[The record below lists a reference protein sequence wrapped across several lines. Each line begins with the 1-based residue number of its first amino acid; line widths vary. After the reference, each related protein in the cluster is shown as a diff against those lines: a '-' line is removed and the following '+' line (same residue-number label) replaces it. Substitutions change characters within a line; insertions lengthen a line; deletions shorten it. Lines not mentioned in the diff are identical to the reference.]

1 MPGCTRCIM
10 PSLFTQEYNTKGM
23 PMTSIKVK
31 FRPST
36 VDGKEGGL
44 YFQIIHN
51 RVVRQLNTDYKVLA
65 EEWDAESESVI
76 VNGNRS
82 NLLLGIQERLA
93 WDMARLEKVVR
104 SLETERRRFTADD
117 VITMFH
123 KLTKESSLFT
133 FMHGV
138 IAQLK
143 QLGKI
148 RTSETYTATLN
159 SFMAFRDEQDV
170 PLDGINSD
178 MMLMYEAY
186 LKAREVRMNTISFY
200 MRNLR
205 AVYNR
210 AVEKGLTQ
218 QNNPF
223 RHVYTGVD
231 KTVKRAIPI
240 KVIKALKELD
250 LSMKPSLDFA
260 RDMFMFSFYTRGMSF
275 VDMAYLRK
283 TDIKNGILTY
293 RRRKTGQELSI
304 KWEKCMAEIIAKYP
318 ENKTDYLLPII
329 KEEGNGRNSVSH
341 QACLNGRVVTDEGKA
356 NERRQYDNTL
366 HLVNYRLKE
375 LSTMLKLQRPLTMYV
390 ARHSWASAAKAKNVP
405 LSVISEGMGHDSE
418 ATTQIYLASLETS
431 VVDKANKMILG
442 LL

>member
-1 MPGCTRCIM
+1 
-10 PSLFTQEYNTKGM
+10 
-23 PMTSIKVK
+23 MTSIKVK

-51 RVVRQLNTDYKVLA
+51 RIVRQLNTDYKAFA
-65 EEWDAESESVI
+65 EEWDAESESVV

-93 WDMARLEKVVR
+93 WDVARLEKVVR

-143 QLGKI
+143 QLGKV
-148 RTSETYTATLN
+148 RTSETYTATLK
-159 SFMAFRDEQDV
+159 SFMAFRDDQDV
-170 PLDGINSD
+170 PLDGISSD
-178 MMLMYEAY
+178 MMLMYEAH
-186 LKAREVRMNTISFY
+186 LKARGVRMNTISFY

-218 QNNPF
+218 PNNPF

-240 KVIKALKELD
+240 KAIKALKELD

-260 RDMFMFSFYTRGMSF
+260 RDMFLFSFYTRGMSF
-275 VDMAYLRK
+275 VDIAYLKK
-283 TDIKNGILTY
+283 TDLQNGILTY

-390 ARHSWASAAKAKNVP
+390 ARHSWASAAKSKNVP

>member
-1 MPGCTRCIM
+1 
-10 PSLFTQEYNTKGM
+10 
-23 PMTSIKVK
+23 MTSIKIK
-31 FRPST
+31 YRPSSAE
-36 VDGKEGGL
+36 GKEGCI

-51 RVVRQLNTDYKVLA
+51 RVVRQLNTDYRIF
-65 EEWDAESESVI
+65 ESEWDEETETIIANGDRTNI
-76 VNGNRS
+76 VNA
-82 NLLLGIQERLA
+82 IKERLA
-93 WDMARLEKVVR
+93 WDMARLKKVI
-104 SLETERRRFTADD
+104 SQLETEQSRYTADD
-117 VITMFH
+117 VINAFH
-123 KLTKESSLFT
+123 KQIKEVSLFS
-133 FMHGV
+133 FWHNV

-170 PLDGINSD
+170 PLDGISSD
-178 MMLMYEAY
+178 MMLMYEAH
-186 LKAREVRMNTISFY
+186 LKARGVRMNTISFY
-200 MRNLR
+200 MRIFR

-210 AVEKGLTQ
+210 AVDKGLTTQ
-218 QNNPF
+218 QNPF

-240 KVIKALKELD
+240 KDIKALKDMD
-250 LSMKPSLDFA
+250 LSMNPTLDFT

-275 VDMAYLRK
+275 VDMAYLK
-283 TDIKNGILTY
+283 KSDIKNGILTY
-293 RRRKTGQELSI
+293 RRRKTGQKLTI
-304 KWEKCMAEIIAKYP
+304 KWEKCMADIVAKYP
-318 ENKTDYLLPII
+318 ENKTDFLLPII
-329 KEEGNGRNSVSH
+329 KEQG
-341 QACLNGRVVTDEGKA
+341 
-356 NERRQYDNTL
+356 NERKQYDNAL
-366 HLVNYRLKE
+366 HLVNYRLKD
-375 LSTMLKLQRPLTMYV
+375 LSMMLKLQRPLTMYV

>member
-1 MPGCTRCIM
+1 MT
-10 PSLFTQEYNTKGM
+10 
-23 PMTSIKVK
+23 MTSIKIK

-36 VDGKEGGL
+36 VDGKEGGI

-51 RVVRQLNTDYKVLA
+51 RVVRQLNTEYKVFE
-65 EEWDAESESVI
+65 EEWNAESESIVI
-76 VNGNRS
+76 RGCRS
-82 NLLLGIQERLA
+82 NFLLGIQESLA
-93 WDMARLEKVVR
+93 WDVARLEKVVR

-143 QLGKI
+143 QLGKV
-148 RTSETYTATLN
+148 RTSETYTATLK

-170 PLDGINSD
+170 PLDGITSD

-186 LKAREVRMNTISFY
+186 LKTREVRMNTISFY

-210 AVEKGLTQ
+210 AVEKGLTA
-218 QNNPF
+218 QNYPF

-231 KTVKRAIPI
+231 KTVKRAISI
-240 KVIKALKELD
+240 KVIKALKEME
-250 LSMKPSLDFA
+250 LSMNPTLDFA

-275 VDMAYLRK
+275 IDMAYLK
-283 TDIKNGILTY
+283 KSDLHNGILTY
-293 RRRKTGQELSI
+293 RRRKTGQQLSI
-304 KWEKCMAEIIAKYP
+304 KWEKCMEDIVSKYP
-318 ENKTDYLLPII
+318 QNQTDYLLPII
-329 KEEGNGRNSVSH
+329 KETV
-341 QACLNGRVVTDEGKA
+341 
-356 NERRQYDNTL
+356 NERRQYDNAL
-366 HLVNYRLKE
+366 HLVNYHLKD
-375 LSTMLKLQRPLTMYV
+375 LSSLLKLQRPLTMYV
-390 ARHSWASAAKAKNVP
+390 ARHSWASAAKAKNIP

>member
-1 MPGCTRCIM
+1 
-10 PSLFTQEYNTKGM
+10 M
-23 PMTSIKVK
+23 PMTSIKIK
-31 FRPST
+31 FRPSA
-36 VDGKEGGL
+36 VNGKEGSL

-51 RVVRQLNTDYKVLA
+51 RVVRQLNTDYKVFA
-65 EEWDAESESVI
+65 SEWDAQTESIAVI
-76 VNGNRS
+76 GSRT
-82 NLLLGIQERLA
+82 NLLLGIQERLS
-93 WDMARLEKVVR
+93 WDVARLEKVVR
-104 SLETERRRFTADD
+104 LLETEHRRFTADD

-123 KLTKESSLFT
+123 KQTKDSSLLN

-148 RTSETYTATLN
+148 RTSETYTATLK

-170 PLDGINSD
+170 PLDGVTSD

-186 LKAREVRMNTISFY
+186 LKARGVRMNTISFY
-200 MRNLR
+200 MRILR

-210 AVEKGLTQ
+210 AVEKGLTT

-240 KVIKALKELD
+240 KAIKVLKELD
-250 LSMKPSLDFA
+250 LSMNPTLDFA
-260 RDMFMFSFYTRGMSF
+260 RDMFLFSFYTRGMSF
-275 VDMAYLRK
+275 IDMAYLKK
-283 TDIKNGILTY
+283 TDLQNAILTY

-304 KWEKCMAEIIAKYP
+304 KWEKCMDEIIAKYP
-318 ENKTDYLLPII
+318 ENKTDFLLPII
-329 KEEGNGRNSVSH
+329 KEEGN
-341 QACLNGRVVTDEGKA
+341 
-356 NERRQYDNTL
+356 ERRQYDNAL

-431 VVDKANKMILG
+431 VVDKANKMILR

>member
-1 MPGCTRCIM
+1 
-10 PSLFTQEYNTKGM
+10 
-23 PMTSIKVK
+23 MTSIKVK

-51 RVVRQLNTDYKVLA
+51 RIVRQLNTDYKVFA
-65 EEWDAESESVI
+65 EEWDAESESVV
-76 VNGNRS
+76 VNGSLS

-93 WDMARLEKVVR
+93 WDVASLEKVVR

-143 QLGKI
+143 QLGKV
-148 RTSETYTATLN
+148 RTSETYTATLK

-170 PLDGINSD
+170 PLDGISSD
-178 MMLMYEAY
+178 MMLMYEAH
-186 LKAREVRMNTISFY
+186 LKARGVRMNTISFY

-218 QNNPF
+218 PNNPF

-240 KVIKALKELD
+240 KAIKALKELD

-260 RDMFMFSFYTRGMSF
+260 RDMFLFSFYTRGMSF
-275 VDMAYLRK
+275 VDIAYLKK
-283 TDIKNGILTY
+283 TDLQNGILTY

>member
-1 MPGCTRCIM
+1 M
-10 PSLFTQEYNTKGM
+10 
-23 PMTSIKVK
+23 MTSIKIK

-36 VDGKEGGL
+36 VEGKEGCI
-44 YFQIIHN
+44 YIQIIHN
-51 RVVRQLNTDYKVLA
+51 RVVRQLNTDYRIFA
-65 EEWDAESESVI
+65 SEWDEKSETIMANGDRLNI
-76 VNGNRS
+76 VNAVKD
-82 NLLLGIQERLA
+82 RLT
-93 WDMARLEKVVR
+93 WDMARLKKVITQ
-104 SLETERRRFTADD
+104 LETEQGKYTADD
-117 VITMFH
+117 VITAYH
-123 KLTKESSLFT
+123 KLTNEVSLFS
-133 FMHGV
+133 FWHSI

-143 QLGKI
+143 QLGKV
-148 RTSETYTATLN
+148 RTSETYTATLK
-159 SFMAFRDEQDV
+159 SFMAFRGDQDV
-170 PLDGINSD
+170 PLDGISSD
-178 MMLMYEAY
+178 MMLLYEAY
-186 LKAREVRMNTISFY
+186 LKTREVRMNTISFY

-210 AVEKGLTQ
+210 AVEKGLTP
-218 QNNPF
+218 QNYPF

-240 KVIKALKELD
+240 KDIKALKELD

-275 VDMAYLRK
+275 VDMAYLK
-283 TDIKNGILTY
+283 KIDLQNGILTY
-293 RRRKTGQELSI
+293 RRRKTGQELTI

-318 ENKTDYLLPII
+318 ENKTDFLLPII
-329 KEEGNGRNSVSH
+329 KEEGN
-341 QACLNGRVVTDEGKA
+341 D
-356 NERRQYDNTL
+356 RRQYDNAL

>member
-1 MPGCTRCIM
+1 
-10 PSLFTQEYNTKGM
+10 
-23 PMTSIKVK
+23 MTSIKIK

-36 VDGKEGGL
+36 VDGKEGGI

-51 RVVRQLNTDYKVLA
+51 RVVRQLNTEYKVFE
-65 EEWDAESESVI
+65 EEWNAESESIVI
-76 VNGNRS
+76 RGCRS
-82 NLLLGIQERLA
+82 NFLFGIQDRLS
-93 WDMARLEKVVR
+93 WDVVRLEKVVR
-104 SLETERRRFTADD
+104 TLDIERRRFTADD
-117 VITMFH
+117 VIIMFH

-148 RTSETYTATLN
+148 RTSETYTATLK
-159 SFMAFRDEQDV
+159 SFMAFRENQDV
-170 PLDGINSD
+170 PLDGISSD
-178 MMLMYEAY
+178 MMLLYEAH
-186 LKAREVRMNTISFY
+186 LKARYVSMNTISFY

-210 AVEKGLTQ
+210 AVEKELTP

-231 KTVKRAIPI
+231 KTIKRAIPI
-240 KVIKALKELD
+240 KEIKALKELD
-250 LSMKPSLDFA
+250 LSLKPSLDFA

-275 VDMAYLRK
+275 IDMAYLK
-283 TDIKNGILTY
+283 KSDLQNGILTY
-293 RRRKTGQELSI
+293 RRRKTGQQLTI
-304 KWEKCMAEIIAKYP
+304 KWEKCMEDIVSKYP
-318 ENKTDYLLPII
+318 KNQTDYLLPII
-329 KEEGNGRNSVSH
+329 KETV
-341 QACLNGRVVTDEGKA
+341 
-356 NERRQYDNTL
+356 NERRQYDNAL
-366 HLVNYRLKE
+366 HLVNYHLKD
-375 LSTMLKLQRPLTMYV
+375 LSSMLKLQRPVTMYV
-390 ARHSWASAAKAKNVP
+390 ARHSWASAAKARNIP

-418 ATTQIYLASLETS
+418 TTTQIYLASLETS

>member
-1 MPGCTRCIM
+1 
-10 PSLFTQEYNTKGM
+10 
-23 PMTSIKVK
+23 MTSIKVK

-51 RVVRQLNTDYKVLA
+51 RVVRQLNTDYRIFA
-65 EEWDAESESVI
+65 SEWDEKSDTVMANGDRTNI
-76 VNGNRS
+76 VNA
-82 NLLLGIQERLA
+82 IKERLT
-93 WDMARLEKVVR
+93 WDLARLKKVI
-104 SLETERRRFTADD
+104 SQLETEQSRYTADD
-117 VITMFH
+117 VITAYH
-123 KLTKESSLFT
+123 KLTKEVSLFS
-133 FMHGV
+133 FWHNV

-159 SFMAFRDEQDV
+159 SFMAFREEQDV
-170 PLDGINSD
+170 PLDGISSD
-178 MMLMYEAY
+178 MMLLYEAH
-186 LKAREVRMNTISFY
+186 LKARGVRMNTISFY
-200 MRNLR
+200 MRIFR

-210 AVEKGLTQ
+210 AVEKGLTA

-240 KVIKALKELD
+240 KAIKEMKELD
-250 LSMKPSLDFA
+250 LAMNSALDFA
-260 RDMFMFSFYTRGMSF
+260 RDMFLFSFYTRGMSF
-275 VDMAYLRK
+275 VDMAYLK
-283 TDIKNGILTY
+283 KSDLKNGILTY

-318 ENKTDYLLPII
+318 ENKTDFLLPII
-329 KEEGNGRNSVSH
+329 KEEGN
-341 QACLNGRVVTDEGKA
+341 
-356 NERRQYDNTL
+356 ERRQYDNAL

-390 ARHSWASAAKAKNVP
+390 ARHSWASAAKANNVP

>member
-1 MPGCTRCIM
+1 
-10 PSLFTQEYNTKGM
+10 M

-51 RVVRQLNTDYKVLA
+51 RVVRQLNTDYKAFA
-65 EEWDAESESVI
+65 EEWDAESESVV

-93 WDMARLEKVVR
+93 WDVARLEKVVR

-143 QLGKI
+143 QLGKV
-148 RTSETYTATLN
+148 RTSETYTATLK

-170 PLDGINSD
+170 PLDGISSD
-178 MMLMYEAY
+178 MMLMYEAH
-186 LKAREVRMNTISFY
+186 LKARGVRMNTISFY

-218 QNNPF
+218 PNNPF

-240 KVIKALKELD
+240 KSIKALKEMD

-260 RDMFMFSFYTRGMSF
+260 RDMFLFSFYTRGMSF
-275 VDMAYLRK
+275 VDIAYLKK
-283 TDIKNGILTY
+283 TDLQNGILTY

-390 ARHSWASAAKAKNVP
+390 ARHSWASAAKSKNVP

>member
-1 MPGCTRCIM
+1 
-10 PSLFTQEYNTKGM
+10 
-23 PMTSIKVK
+23 MTSIKVK
-31 FRPST
+31 FRSST
-36 VDGKEGGL
+36 VEGKEGSI

-51 RVVRQLNTDYKVLA
+51 RVVRQFNTDYKIYETEWYA
-65 EEWDAESESVI
+65 EAESVM
-76 VNGNRS
+76 VTGNRS
-82 NLLLGIQERLA
+82 NILLGIRERLE
-93 WDMARLEKVVR
+93 WDIARLEKVIR
-104 SLETERRRFTADD
+104 QLETERRRYTADD
-117 VITMFH
+117 VITVFH
-123 KLTKESSLFT
+123 KMTKEASLFT

-148 RTSETYTATLN
+148 RTSETYTATLK
-159 SFMAFRDEQDV
+159 SFMVFREEQDV
-170 PLDGINSD
+170 PLDGITSD
-178 MMLMYEAY
+178 LMLLYEAY
-186 LKAREVRMNTISFY
+186 LKARGVRMNTISFY
-200 MRNLR
+200 MRILR

-210 AVEKGLTQ
+210 AVEKGLAEQ
-218 QNNPF
+218 QNPF

-250 LSMKPSLDFA
+250 LSVKPSLDFA

-275 VDMAYLRK
+275 VDMAYLK
-283 TDIKNGILTY
+283 KSDLQNGILTY

-304 KWEKCMAEIIAKYP
+304 KWEKCMAEIVAKYP
-318 ENKTDYLLPII
+318 DNHINYLLPII
-329 KEEGNGRNSVSH
+329 KEKE
-341 QACLNGRVVTDEGKA
+341 
-356 NERRQYDNTL
+356 NERKQYDNAL
-366 HLVNYRLKE
+366 HLVNYRLKD
-375 LSTMLKLQRPLTMYV
+375 LSKILKLQRPLTMYV

>member
-1 MPGCTRCIM
+1 M
-10 PSLFTQEYNTKGM
+10 
-23 PMTSIKVK
+23 MTSIKIK

-36 VDGKEGGL
+36 VEGKEGCI
-44 YFQIIHN
+44 YIQIIHN
-51 RVVRQLNTDYKVLA
+51 RVVRQLNTDYRIFA
-65 EEWDAESESVI
+65 SEWDEKSETIMANGDRLNI
-76 VNGNRS
+76 VNAVKD
-82 NLLLGIQERLA
+82 RLT
-93 WDMARLEKVVR
+93 WDMARLKKVITQ
-104 SLETERRRFTADD
+104 LETEQGKYTADD
-117 VITMFH
+117 VITAYH
-123 KLTKESSLFT
+123 KLTNEVSLFS
-133 FMHGV
+133 FWHSI

-143 QLGKI
+143 QLGKV
-148 RTSETYTATLN
+148 RTSETYTATLK
-159 SFMAFRDEQDV
+159 SFMAFRGNQDV
-170 PLDGINSD
+170 PLDGISSD
-178 MMLMYEAY
+178 MMLLYEAY
-186 LKAREVRMNTISFY
+186 LKTRDVRMNTISFY

-210 AVEKGLTQ
+210 AVEKGLTP

-240 KVIKALKELD
+240 KDIKALKELD
-250 LSMKPSLDFA
+250 LSMRPSLDFA

-275 VDMAYLRK
+275 VDMAYLKK
-283 TDIKNGILTY
+283 TDLQNGILTY
-293 RRRKTGQELSI
+293 RRRKTGQELTI

-318 ENKTDYLLPII
+318 ENKTDFFLPII
-329 KEEGNGRNSVSH
+329 KEEGN
-341 QACLNGRVVTDEGKA
+341 D
-356 NERRQYDNTL
+356 RRQYDNAL

-390 ARHSWASAAKAKNVP
+390 ARHSWASAAKVKNVP

>member
-1 MPGCTRCIM
+1 
-10 PSLFTQEYNTKGM
+10 
-23 PMTSIKVK
+23 MTSIKVK
-31 FRPST
+31 FRPSM

-51 RVVRQLNTDYKVLA
+51 RVVRQLNTDYRIFA
-65 EEWDAESESVI
+65 SEWDENSETVMANGDRTNI
-76 VNGNRS
+76 VNAIKEW
-82 NLLLGIQERLA
+82 LT
-93 WDMARLEKVVR
+93 WDLARLKKVI
-104 SLETERRRFTADD
+104 SQLETEQSRYTADD

-143 QLGKI
+143 QLGKV
-148 RTSETYTATLN
+148 RTSETYTATLK

-170 PLDGINSD
+170 PLDGITSD

-186 LKAREVRMNTISFY
+186 LKTREVRMNTISFY

-210 AVEKGLTQ
+210 AVEKGLTAQ
-218 QNNPF
+218 QYPF

-240 KVIKALKELD
+240 KAIKALKELD

-260 RDMFMFSFYTRGMSF
+260 RDMFLFSFYTRGMSF
-275 VDMAYLRK
+275 VDIAYLKK
-283 TDIKNGILTY
+283 TDLQNGILTY

-318 ENKTDYLLPII
+318 ENKTDFFLPII
-329 KEEGNGRNSVSH
+329 TKQG
-341 QACLNGRVVTDEGKA
+341 
-356 NERRQYDNTL
+356 NERKQYDNAL
-366 HLVNYRLKE
+366 HLVNYHLKD
-375 LSTMLKLQRPLTMYV
+375 LSEMLQLQRPLTMYV

>member
-1 MPGCTRCIM
+1 MT
-10 PSLFTQEYNTKGM
+10 
-23 PMTSIKVK
+23 MTSIKIK

-36 VDGKEGGL
+36 VDGKEGGI

-51 RVVRQLNTDYKVLA
+51 RVVRQLNTEYKVFA
-65 EEWDAESESVI
+65 EEWNAESESIVI
-76 VNGNRS
+76 KESRS
-82 NLLLGIQERLA
+82 NFLLGIQERLS
-93 WDMARLEKVVR
+93 WDVARLDKVVR
-104 SLETERRRFTADD
+104 TLEIERRRFTADD
-117 VITMFH
+117 VISMFH
-123 KLTKESSLFT
+123 KQTKESSFFN

-148 RTSETYTATLN
+148 RTSETYTATLK
-159 SFMAFRDEQDV
+159 SFMAFRENQDV
-170 PLDGINSD
+170 PLDGISSD
-178 MMLMYEAY
+178 LMLLYEAH
-186 LKAREVRMNTISFY
+186 LKARYVSMNTISFY

-210 AVEKGLTQ
+210 AVEKGLTP

-231 KTVKRAIPI
+231 KTIKRAIPI
-240 KVIKALKELD
+240 KEIKTLKELD
-250 LSMKPSLDFA
+250 LSLKPSLDFA

-275 VDMAYLRK
+275 IDMAYLK
-283 TDIKNGILTY
+283 KGDLQNGILTY
-293 RRRKTGQELSI
+293 RRRKTGQLLTI
-304 KWEKCMAEIIAKYP
+304 KWERCMEDIVSKYP
-318 ENKTDYLLPII
+318 DNETGFLLPII
-329 KEEGNGRNSVSH
+329 KKQG
-341 QACLNGRVVTDEGKA
+341 
-356 NERRQYDNTL
+356 NERKQYDNAL
-366 HLVNYRLKE
+366 HLVNYNLKE

-390 ARHSWASAAKAKNVP
+390 ARHSWASAAKAKNIP

>member
-1 MPGCTRCIM
+1 
-10 PSLFTQEYNTKGM
+10 M

-51 RVVRQLNTDYKVLA
+51 RVVRQLKTDYKVRV
-65 EEWDAESESVI
+65 EEWNAESESVI

-93 WDMARLEKVVR
+93 WDVARLEKVVR

-117 VITMFH
+117 VIAMFH

-170 PLDGINSD
+170 PLDGISSD
-178 MMLMYEAY
+178 MMLMYEAH
-186 LKAREVRMNTISFY
+186 LKARGVRMNTISFY

-218 QNNPF
+218 PNNPF

-240 KVIKALKELD
+240 KAIKALKELD

-260 RDMFMFSFYTRGMSF
+260 RDMFLFSFYTRGMSF
-275 VDMAYLRK
+275 VDIAYLKK
-283 TDIKNGILTY
+283 TDLQNGILTY